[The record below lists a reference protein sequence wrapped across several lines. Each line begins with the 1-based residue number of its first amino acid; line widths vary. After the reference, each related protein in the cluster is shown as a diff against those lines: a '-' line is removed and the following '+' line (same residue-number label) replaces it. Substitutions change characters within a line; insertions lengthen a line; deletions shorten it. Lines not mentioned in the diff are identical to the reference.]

1 MYKIFWQST
10 EPSMLFLM
18 HWTFNQILENDN
30 QFSSTVCII
39 SGGTAVSLERMW
51 VRFIDKFSS
60 GHEDA
65 ALTEL
70 AIFLSLLFRNVLQ
83 RDPWMFHKD
92 AIWNVMDDMRG
103 DCFDIFIFEELRP
116 RDDRCRL
123 LWDRCQ

>member
-1 MYKIFWQST
+1 
-10 EPSMLFLM
+10 MLFLM

-65 ALTEL
+65 ALTD
-70 AIFLSLLFRNVLQ
+70 SL
-83 RDPWMFHKD
+83 P
-92 AIWNVMDDMRG
+92 G
-103 DCFDIFIFEELRP
+103 YFEAS
-116 RDDRCRL
+116 
-123 LWDRCQ
+123 